1 MRVTT
6 ANLFDRS
13 VATLQERQQRM
24 QQQQQQMASGK
35 RIELASDDPTG
46 AARSERALAAIGR
59 IEANQRALEASRNA
73 MTLSESAL
81 GDASELL
88 QQSRELMLSAG
99 NASYSDAERKGLS
112 NKLQGLR
119 DQLLSIANRPDGS
132 GGYLFSGQGASA
144 PPFLDEATGVRYVG
158 TPGTIQTGNL
168 DNFQLTVDGRAA
180 WEEARSG
187 NGSFVTSAAA
197 NALTGLPAKGWI
209 DSGRVTDP
217 SLLTGNNY
225 RIDIAGTPPAQT
237 YSVTNVDTGAGVA
250 AGTFLPNTTI
260 AFDGLAV
267 GISGNAA
274 DGDTFNIAPSTNT
287 LRVFDVLDG
296 AIKEL
301 NTPLR
306 SSVEIAQANVGRLR
320 DIDAAMNNLQSLRA
334 QAGERLNALDGT
346 ESRMAALKQ
355 YNNEERSAAED
366 LDMVQAI
373 SEFQNQQSGY
383 DAALKTYAMVQR
395 LSLFNY
401 IGG

>member
-24 QQQQQQMASGK
+24 QQQQQQLASGK

-81 GDASELL
+81 GDANELM
-88 QQSRELMLSAG
+88 QQARELMLQAG
-99 NASYSDAERKGLS
+99 NASYSDAERKGLA

-119 DQLLSIANRPDGS
+119 DQLISIANRPDGS

-197 NALTGLPAKGWI
+197 NAITGLPAKGWI

-225 RIDIAGTPPAQT
+225 RIDIAGAPPAQT
-237 YSVTNVDTGAGVA
+237 YNVTNTDTGAGVA
-250 AGTFLPNTTI
+250 SGTFLPNTTI
-260 AFDGLAV
+260 AFDGMAV

-274 DGDTFNIAPSTNT
+274 DGDNFNIAPAANN

-320 DIDAAMNNLQSLRA
+320 DIDATMNNLQSLRA
-334 QAGERLNALDGT
+334 QAGERLNTLDGT

-373 SEFQNQQSGY
+373 SEFQNQQTGY

-401 IGG
+401 ING